1 METTLT
7 MAGLSAPAGAA
18 RLRVV
23 APVASVIACRPTDAL
38 DATYGVTPQHQVSG
52 SHPSATWT
60 KGAIAKP
67 ATFMVFNLRK
77 NRPTRPLL
85 EHSP

>member
-1 METTLT
+1 MKTVTHT
-7 MAGLSAPAGAA
+7 QAGLLAAGVARHGAVAGAA
-18 RLRVV
+18 V
-23 APVASVIACRPTDAL
+23 APAAL
-38 DATYGVTPQHQVSG
+38 PQGIYG

-67 ATFMVFNLRK
+67 ATFMVFDRK

-85 EHSP
+85 ERSP